1 MTEPSLTNKRDVA
14 WLKREISSFLLLLC
28 EQPTE
33 TERKR
38 IEPYLYAAVDD
49 AVRQERWSAYHM
61 GYEDAEDEH
70 ECDCDEEREDAENA
84 GYDVGYA
91 EGCRDDEAAR
101 QLGYDHGYDVGYTA
115 GRLDK
120 LLLDD

>member
-70 ECDCDEEREDAENA
+70 E
-84 GYDVGYA
+84 
-91 EGCRDDEAAR
+91 
-101 QLGYDHGYDVGYTA
+101 
-115 GRLDK
+115 
-120 LLLDD
+120 